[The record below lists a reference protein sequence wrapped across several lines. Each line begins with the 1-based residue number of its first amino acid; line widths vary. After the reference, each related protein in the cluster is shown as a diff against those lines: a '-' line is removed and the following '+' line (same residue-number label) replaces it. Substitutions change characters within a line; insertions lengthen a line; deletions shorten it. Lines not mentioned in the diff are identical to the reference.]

1 MSVEVDYVAN
11 LPPKKKKKKK
21 MALCLKQPV
30 AEK

>member
-21 MALCLKQPV
+21 LALCLKQPI

>member
-11 LPPKKKKKKK
+11 LPPKKKKKK

>member
-21 MALCLKQPV
+21 IGPV
-30 AEK
+30 FEAANS